1 MEQIK
6 NYEAQLDRELSKY
19 PLIVKLEKECNVPK
33 TYLVAGSVALLSLMM
48 LFNVWGK
55 LLSNLVAWGYPAY
68 ASFKAIETT
77 KTDDDTQWLTYWT
90 VLGFFHIIEFFSD
103 IILHWVPFYFLL
115 KVVFFL
121 WLFLP
126 QTKGAQRLY
135 IGFLRPTLLN
145 YEKNVDS
152 GLNKLKSKVIH
163 F

>member
-77 KTDDDTQWLTYWT
+77 KTDDDTQWLTYW
-90 VLGFFHIIEFFSD
+90 
-103 IILHWVPFYFLL
+103 
-115 KVVFFL
+115 
-121 WLFLP
+121 LFLP

-145 YEKNVDS
+145 YEKDVDS
-152 GLNKLKSKVIH
+152 GLNKLKSKVIY